1 MTNSKC
7 HTCRFAHIL
16 KGSVRAEDDTIED
29 METEV
34 ESVFCY
40 WATYNVSVHA
50 QPIFVQNIES
60 CNQYK
65 ETE

>member
-1 MTNSKC
+1 M
-7 HTCRFAHIL
+7 
-16 KGSVRAEDDTIED
+16 RADDDTIED

-65 ETE
+65 ETEE